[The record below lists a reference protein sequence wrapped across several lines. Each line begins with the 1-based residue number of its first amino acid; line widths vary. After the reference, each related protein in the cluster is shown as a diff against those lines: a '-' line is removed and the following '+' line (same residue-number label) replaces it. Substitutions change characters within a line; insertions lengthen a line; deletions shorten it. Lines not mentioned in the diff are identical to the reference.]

1 MQNIRSSKIDGIM
14 YFSVRGNYM
23 EQNSSWIMK
32 NFAFPADDYEVFL
45 KKERKHIF
53 DSKKYNEYKLSK
65 KLKEAFSLTAPLNMG
80 LIEVTESDNAMGRA
94 SKRAKYINEA
104 ISKGINSNKPAIN
117 LYRTAST
124 IALSEKYYLRY
135 EFTKF
140 YELEVALSN
149 MFTNKLT

>member
-1 MQNIRSSKIDGIM
+1 
-14 YFSVRGNYM
+14 M
-23 EQNSSWIMK
+23 ERNNSWIMK

-80 LIEVTESDNAMGRA
+80 LIEVVESDNAMGRA
-94 SKRAKYINEA
+94 SKRAKYIDEA
-104 ISKGINSNKPAIN
+104 ISKGIDSNTPDIN
-117 LYRTAST
+117 LCRTAST
-124 IALSEKYYLRY
+124 ITLYGKRDLEY

-140 YELEVALSN
+140 YKLEVELLH
-149 MFTNKLT
+149 MFLNKLI